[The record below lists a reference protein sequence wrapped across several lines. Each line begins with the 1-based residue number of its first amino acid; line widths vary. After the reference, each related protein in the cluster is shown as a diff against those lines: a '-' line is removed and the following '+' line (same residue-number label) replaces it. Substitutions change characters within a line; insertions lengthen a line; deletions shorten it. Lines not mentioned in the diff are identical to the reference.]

1 MTPPPFRTGPQEAAT
16 FFQRRNFI
24 KTKMPANEK
33 SPLHMS
39 ISPTESTPLSL
50 PDTKAYR
57 SLSDVEDATAG
68 RERSDSYVSIS
79 NHKGM

>member
-1 MTPPPFRTGPQEAAT
+1 
-16 FFQRRNFI
+16 
-24 KTKMPANEK
+24 MPANEK